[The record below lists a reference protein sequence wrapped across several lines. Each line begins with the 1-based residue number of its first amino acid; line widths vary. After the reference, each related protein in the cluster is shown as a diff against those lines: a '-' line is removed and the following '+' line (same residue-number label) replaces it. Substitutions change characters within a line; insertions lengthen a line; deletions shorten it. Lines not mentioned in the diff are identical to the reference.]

1 MDSIYENVADLHSIT
16 DTVGKRPQ
24 NKGNPTQKQEK
35 QREDPSS
42 KWSKVF
48 LIILSVS
55 LAFALGGVCALWILY
70 VNKIA
75 DFESRNEQY
84 IMVSKQLLAQ
94 EKNNIIMMKELEE
107 LKSNYSEVTEQL
119 LFNAAQSCN
128 ISLGGWI
135 SCLGKLY
142 FFSSGKLNWS
152 CSQDDCVSK
161 GANLVTITSK
171 QEQEFLVS
179 KINMTH
185 WIGLNDLDTEGHW
198 VWVNNQTLDTQVQ
211 FWFSVGQREP
221 DNWKEEDPLGEN
233 CASLGDH
240 LGNYNTWFDASCKKH
255 KRYICERNINLT
267 PSVKW
272 KMSV

>member
-198 VWVNNQTLDTQVQ
+198 VWVNNQTLDTQVLVQ
-211 FWFSVGQREP
+211 CG
-221 DNWKEEDPLGEN
+221 
-233 CASLGDH
+233 A
-240 LGNYNTWFDASCKKH
+240 
-255 KRYICERNINLT
+255 KRT
-267 PSVKW
+267 
-272 KMSV
+272 